1 MLRTVVEARTLV
13 AMMVAACVGT
23 WGLRAHPVDQE
34 NLFLALIAA
43 KDPTVFQVLT
53 YGYATMWFS
62 TPFFAASLALS
73 TLTIVAYRHAPS
85 VRSRALPEYPLPERR
100 SSPSVVLGEAHF
112 LNTPGRAHYPDW
124 LTIPQRGLYT
134 GIAIL
139 GAVGT
144 GKTSACMYPYVDQLL
159 RWRAED
165 PKRKIGGL
173 VMEVKGD
180 FCGQVRTM
188 LAKAGRADDYLEI
201 GLNTG
206 YCYNPLHNDLDPY
219 AVAYA
224 IATLFNNL
232 FGKPSEPFWQQAYT
246 DLLKFVISLRRV
258 SEGYTTLAE
267 VYRYIINEG
276 EIDKNIRALNAQF
289 KQPPDVVAISR
300 QDFEYEL
307 RDAPWTLWAPLDGT
321 TVAHPYDAALESHL
335 VERAIYF
342 SVRTGSAALSAD
354 RRHRL
359 EAIDRWF
366 YSTWTPLDRRVK
378 ASIVEGVVVLLSL
391 FDENPDVYR
400 AFCPSRDVYAKAP
413 AKGEPR
419 PLPPLDELLESGHVL
434 GLNFPVAMNPG
445 LARALGVLLK
455 LDFQRAVLQRIPKI
469 AAQPNAVWRDVLFV
483 ADEYHAFATVGETE
497 PTGDERAFA
506 MSRQAKL
513 IPIVATQSVS
523 SLRSALPGD
532 ESWRTLL
539 QCFRTKVFLATSDE
553 FTAQFAADLC
563 GRVDR
568 LKTRYTI
575 AESGQ
580 GAHVSLLTGRAT
592 ASSQTL
598 TASKFYSME
607 PDYAF
612 RSRVFMELQNAQ
624 AVVLPYDGLNP
635 LPPQYCYLKPHYLDV
650 QTSYFDH
657 VARGAL

>member
-43 KDPTVFQVLT
+43 KDPTVFHVLT

-112 LNTPGRAHYPDW
+112 LNTPGRAHDPDW

-144 GKTSACMYPYVDQLL
+144 GKTSACMYPYVDQLV
-159 RWRAED
+159 RWRAAD

-246 DLLKFVISLRRV
+246 YLLKFVISLRRV
-258 SEGYTTLAE
+258 SEGYTTLA
-267 VYRYIINEG
+267 
-276 EIDKNIRALNAQF
+276 
-289 KQPPDVVAISR
+289 
-300 QDFEYEL
+300 
-307 RDAPWTLWAPLDGT
+307 
-321 TVAHPYDAALESHL
+321 
-335 VERAIYF
+335 
-342 SVRTGSAALSAD
+342 
-354 RRHRL
+354 
-359 EAIDRWF
+359 
-366 YSTWTPLDRRVK
+366 
-378 ASIVEGVVVLLSL
+378 
-391 FDENPDVYR
+391 
-400 AFCPSRDVYAKAP
+400 
-413 AKGEPR
+413 
-419 PLPPLDELLESGHVL
+419 
-434 GLNFPVAMNPG
+434 
-445 LARALGVLLK
+445 
-455 LDFQRAVLQRIPKI
+455 
-469 AAQPNAVWRDVLFV
+469 
-483 ADEYHAFATVGETE
+483 
-497 PTGDERAFA
+497 
-506 MSRQAKL
+506 
-513 IPIVATQSVS
+513 
-523 SLRSALPGD
+523 
-532 ESWRTLL
+532 
-539 QCFRTKVFLATSDE
+539 
-553 FTAQFAADLC
+553 
-563 GRVDR
+563 
-568 LKTRYTI
+568 
-575 AESGQ
+575 
-580 GAHVSLLTGRAT
+580 
-592 ASSQTL
+592 
-598 TASKFYSME
+598 
-607 PDYAF
+607 
-612 RSRVFMELQNAQ
+612 
-624 AVVLPYDGLNP
+624 
-635 LPPQYCYLKPHYLDV
+635 
-650 QTSYFDH
+650 
-657 VARGAL
+657 